1 MGEGAVQNNAVSDR
15 GQDRADTRATIL
27 GAARAVA
34 ERDGVE
40 NLTLGKVAAE
50 TGLQRSIV
58 YRQFARKEDL
68 LMSIVSEDLT
78 ALARGLGSI
87 DWPAGG
93 DVPETAVILS
103 MPRPAEPA
111 VAEPAAAAPASAKAA
126 DEAAEIVKPAEPVA
140 VAPAEMPAP
149 RQRLARR
156 TDLSQSLDSK
166 QNADEP
172 ETKAADAPRTPDA
185 WLERRLRTFER
196 SVSGLESRQDQ
207 VEKNARSAAVA
218 AEEAIK
224 AMQATIQELKDRA
237 DAAEARHKSS
247 ATEVRTALNETNLRL
262 QTVEGVARAALAENA
277 PAADAA
283 EIVAPIAEVEAAPA
297 APESVPADTAPKS
310 FIAGV
315 RQNVVAA
322 SAAAA
327 AQAEA
332 EVAVKAKKG
341 RNSLTRYLLSGLV
354 VMTLFIAAAGVA
366 FSKGVDDGRRDA
378 LAHRA
383 PFAALLPAT
392 HVSSL
397 DQLTAR
403 ARAGDPAA
411 ELQVGLRYLNAPPKD
426 AAAAFHWITL
436 AAIHGQPVA
445 QYLLGT
451 LYAQGSGT
459 SADPA
464 KALQWYE
471 AAALQGNRKA
481 MHALAISYAEGL
493 GTQKSPSESV
503 RWFSRAA
510 SFGYV
515 DSEFNLAVLY
525 ERGAGVPQSLLDA
538 YKWYAVAGRQGDA
551 EAKLRIEALRT
562 QLNGDDLAAAQHAA
576 DAFRTMPLD
585 AAANSVP
592 S

>member
-1 MGEGAVQNNAVSDR
+1 MAEGAVQNKAANDGA
-15 GQDRADTRATIL
+15 QDRADTRATIL

-34 ERDGVE
+34 EREGVE

-50 TGLQRSIV
+50 TGLQRSMV

-68 LMSIVSEDLT
+68 LMSIVSEDLA
-78 ALARGLGSI
+78 ALARNLTGI
-87 DWPAGG
+87 DWPTSG
-93 DVPETAVILS
+93 DTPETAVILS
-103 MPRPAEPA
+103 MPR
-111 VAEPAAAAPASAKAA
+111 S
-126 DEAAEIVKPAEPVA
+126 AEPVA
-140 VAPAEMPAP
+140 TDVPKTVEESAPAAVEPPAP
-149 RQRLARR
+149 RQRLMRR
-156 TDLSQSLDSK
+156 TDLAQL
-166 QNADEP
+166 NEP
-172 ETKAADAPRTPDA
+172 KPSPEEPDAKAAETSRTPDA

-207 VEKNARSAAVA
+207 VEKNARASAVT

-237 DAAEARHKSS
+237 DAAEARHKAS

-277 PAADAA
+277 PAQAPVAA
-283 EIVAPIAEVEAAPA
+283 VPEVAQPAVEIEALPASAASEV
-297 APESVPADTAPKS
+297 VPADTAPKS

-341 RNSLTRYLLSGLV
+341 RYSLTRYLLSGLV

-392 HVSSL
+392 HATSL

-411 ELQVGLRYLNAPPKD
+411 ELQIGLRYLNAPSKD
-426 AAAAFHWITL
+426 AAAAFHWTTL

-451 LYAQGSGT
+451 FYAQGSGT
-459 SADPA
+459 TADPA
-464 KALQWYE
+464 KALQWFE

-493 GTQKSPSESV
+493 GTQKSPSEAV

-510 SFGYV
+510 SVGYV

-525 ERGAGVPQSLLDA
+525 EQGAGVPQSLLDA

-551 EAKLRIEALRT
+551 EAKSRIEALRT
-562 QLNGDDLAAAQHAA
+562 QLSGDDLAAAQHAA

-585 AAANSVP
+585 AAANIVP